1 MKKRTRII
9 FGVLL
14 AVVICM
20 ASVAH
25 MVAQPS
31 PFMIDGYVY
40 DAASSPCN
48 GPDVQITN
56 LNTSESWSATTVS
69 TSNHYQLVLSSE
81 DVSAGNMLRIAV
93 SGCSQSKTVEHA
105 VTQNEI
111 DAGGFMMN
119 ITLGVPMAS
128 NVETS
133 ATVNNLAPD
142 VAITTIS
149 PDPATPS
156 CTVTVSGT
164 LSDPNGIDD
173 VSTLTYVVKKPDSTT
188 YTSGSAT
195 VAASWS
201 FDFDLGSDADAG
213 IWTVEVTATD
223 AGSLSD
229 TDSKTFNVSEVIAF
243 SIDFNETN
251 YGSIAPGNA
260 STVPGNSTME
270 TVGPAPP
277 VKPTIRNDG
286 NTVMDVQMSITDEAS
301 NPEPL
306 FEGNTAA
313 TVGSVG
319 PQTLTS
325 TATTFDVNIA
335 KGDTAKIDTTLSV
348 PTGTSPGD
356 YAGTLTITAVS
367 S

>member
-1 MKKRTRII
+1 
-9 FGVLL
+9 L
-14 AVVICM
+14 M
-20 ASVAH
+20 AG
-25 MVAQPS
+25 MVA
-31 PFMIDGYVY
+31 M
-40 DAASSPCN
+40 A
-48 GPDVQITN
+48 
-56 LNTSESWSATTVS
+56 
-69 TSNHYQLVLSSE
+69 
-81 DVSAGNMLRIAV
+81 IAV
-93 SGCSQSKTVEHA
+93 PTAMS
-105 VTQNEI
+105 
-111 DAGGFMMN
+111 DD
-119 ITLGVPMAS
+119 
-128 NVETS
+128 VETS

-142 VAITTIS
+142 VSVTTIS
-149 PDPATPS
+149 PDPATPA

-201 FDFDLGSDADAG
+201 FDFNLGSDADAG
-213 IWTVEVTATD
+213 TWTVEVTATD
-223 AGSLSD
+223 NGSLSD

-243 SIDFNETN
+243 SIDFNEIN
-251 YGSIAPGNA
+251 YSSIAPGSA
-260 STVPGNSTME
+260 STVSGDTTME

-277 VKPTIRNDG
+277 VKPTIKNDG
-286 NTVMDVQMSITDEAS
+286 NTVMDVQMSITDGAS

-325 TATTFDVNIA
+325 TASTFDVNIA

-348 PTGTSPGD
+348 PTGTLPGD

-367 S
+367 G

>member
-1 MKKRTRII
+1 MDIKPFRKSVSRKIMA
-9 FGVLL
+9 LL
-14 AVVICM
+14 M
-20 ASVAH
+20 AGIVA
-25 MVAQPS
+25 MA
-31 PFMIDGYVY
+31 IG
-40 DAASSPCN
+40 
-48 GPDVQITN
+48 I
-56 LNTSESWSATTVS
+56 
-69 TSNHYQLVLSSE
+69 
-81 DVSAGNMLRIAV
+81 
-93 SGCSQSKTVEHA
+93 
-105 VTQNEI
+105 
-111 DAGGFMMN
+111 
-119 ITLGVPMAS
+119 PMAMS
-128 NVETS
+128 DDVGTS

-213 IWTVEVTATD
+213 TWTVEVTATD

-251 YGSIAPGNA
+251 YGSIAPGSA
-260 STVPGNSTME
+260 STVPGNTTME

-277 VKPTIRNDG
+277 VKPTIKNEG
-286 NTVMDVQMSITDEAS
+286 NTVMDVQMSITDGTS

-306 FEGNTAA
+306 FEGNTSA

-325 TATTFDVNIA
+325 TTSTFDVNIA

-348 PTGTSPGD
+348 PTGTLPGD

-367 S
+367 G

>member
-1 MKKRTRII
+1 MDTKSFRKSVSRKIMAL
-9 FGVLL
+9 LL
-14 AVVICM
+14 AGIVAM
-20 ASVAH
+20 A
-25 MVAQPS
+25 
-31 PFMIDGYVY
+31 
-40 DAASSPCN
+40 
-48 GPDVQITN
+48 
-56 LNTSESWSATTVS
+56 
-69 TSNHYQLVLSSE
+69 
-81 DVSAGNMLRIAV
+81 IA
-93 SGCSQSKTVEHA
+93 
-105 VTQNEI
+105 
-111 DAGGFMMN
+111 
-119 ITLGVPMAS
+119 VPMAMS
-128 NVETS
+128 DDVETN

-270 TVGPAPP
+270 AVGPAPP

-335 KGDTAKIDTTLSV
+335 KSDTAKIDTTLSV
-348 PTGTSPGD
+348 PIGTSPGD

>member
-1 MKKRTRII
+1 MDTKSFRKSVPRKIMAL
-9 FGVLL
+9 LL
-14 AVVICM
+14 AGIVAM
-20 ASVAH
+20 A
-25 MVAQPS
+25 
-31 PFMIDGYVY
+31 IG
-40 DAASSPCN
+40 
-48 GPDVQITN
+48 I
-56 LNTSESWSATTVS
+56 
-69 TSNHYQLVLSSE
+69 
-81 DVSAGNMLRIAV
+81 
-93 SGCSQSKTVEHA
+93 
-105 VTQNEI
+105 
-111 DAGGFMMN
+111 
-119 ITLGVPMAS
+119 PMAMS
-128 NVETS
+128 DDVGTS

-188 YTSGSAT
+188 YTSGNAT

-243 SIDFNETN
+243 SIDFNKTN
-251 YGSIAPGNA
+251 YGSIAPGSA
-260 STVPGNSTME
+260 STVSGDTTME

-277 VKPTIRNDG
+277 VKPTIKNEG
-286 NTVMDVQMSITDEAS
+286 NTVMDVQMSITDGAS

-313 TVGSVG
+313 TVGSTG

-325 TATTFDVNIA
+325 TASTFDVNIA

-348 PTGTSPGD
+348 PTGTLPGD

-367 S
+367 G

>member
-1 MKKRTRII
+1 MGARGKII
-9 FGVLL
+9 AIL
-14 AVVICM
+14 
-20 ASVAH
+20 VAG
-25 MVAQPS
+25 MVA
-31 PFMIDGYVY
+31 M
-40 DAASSPCN
+40 A
-48 GPDVQITN
+48 
-56 LNTSESWSATTVS
+56 
-69 TSNHYQLVLSSE
+69 
-81 DVSAGNMLRIAV
+81 IA
-93 SGCSQSKTVEHA
+93 
-105 VTQNEI
+105 
-111 DAGGFMMN
+111 
-119 ITLGVPMAS
+119 VPMAMS
-128 NVETS
+128 DDVGTS

-149 PDPATPS
+149 PDPATPP

-173 VSTLTYVVKKPDSTT
+173 VSTLTYVVKKPDGSN

-201 FDFDLGSDADAG
+201 FNFNLDSYADAG
-213 IWTVEVTATD
+213 TWTVEVTATD
-223 AGSLSD
+223 KGSLSD

-251 YGSIAPGNA
+251 YGSIDPGNA
-260 STVPGNSTME
+260 STVSGDTTME

-277 VKPTIRNDG
+277 VKPTIKNEG
-286 NTVMDVQMSITDEAS
+286 NTVIDVQMSITDDAS

-306 FEGNTAA
+306 FEGNTSA

-348 PTGTSPGD
+348 PTGTSPGN
-356 YAGTLTITAVS
+356 YTGTLTITAVS
-367 S
+367 GS

>member
-1 MKKRTRII
+1 MDTKPFRKSVSRKIMA
-9 FGVLL
+9 LL
-14 AVVICM
+14 M
-20 ASVAH
+20 AGIVA
-25 MVAQPS
+25 MA
-31 PFMIDGYVY
+31 IG
-40 DAASSPCN
+40 
-48 GPDVQITN
+48 I
-56 LNTSESWSATTVS
+56 
-69 TSNHYQLVLSSE
+69 
-81 DVSAGNMLRIAV
+81 
-93 SGCSQSKTVEHA
+93 
-105 VTQNEI
+105 
-111 DAGGFMMN
+111 
-119 ITLGVPMAS
+119 PMAMS
-128 NVETS
+128 DDVGTS

-142 VAITTIS
+142 VAVTTIS

-188 YTSGSAT
+188 YTSGNAT

-251 YGSIAPGNA
+251 YGSIAPGSA
-260 STVPGNSTME
+260 STVPGNTTME

-277 VKPTIRNDG
+277 VKPTIKNEG
-286 NTVMDVQMSITDEAS
+286 NTVMDVQMSITDGAS

-306 FEGNTAA
+306 FEGNTGA

-325 TATTFDVNIA
+325 TASTFDVNIA

-348 PTGTSPGD
+348 PTGTLPGD

-367 S
+367 G